1 MERKMCLVKY
11 KKMLLFAWVLVIAV
25 CAAGCGRP
33 QASNPIN
40 SSVQTEKISDLEDLK
55 GKKIGVSLG
64 SGADMSLTGNDDYKI
79 MRYDTAAD
87 ALLGL
92 KSGTVSAIAA
102 EITTAR
108 EFIKENSTLSVLGG
122 RGKIGS
128 ENYGVAL
135 PKGNIEMKN
144 KVDIFINYLK
154 ESGAYG
160 NMVSRWIKSGTDSIQ
175 MPDIK
180 SGNGA
185 VLRVGLNAEYA
196 PFEYVGEKG
205 ELLGFDIEFIKRFA
219 AFYNMQLEFY
229 ETTFSSLFLALD
241 EGKIDMI
248 ISAVA
253 ITEERQQR
261 YTFSNIYYENEIVL
275 LIDSLT
281 NTGNVTSLE
290 ELEGKSIG
298 LLTEIAKEH
307 MSDEITE
314 IKNSQI
320 LYY

>member
-1 MERKMCLVKY
+1 
-11 KKMLLFAWVLVIAV
+11 
-25 CAAGCGRP
+25 
-33 QASNPIN
+33 
-40 SSVQTEKISDLEDLK
+40 
-55 GKKIGVSLG
+55 
-64 SGADMSLTGNDDYKI
+64 
-79 MRYDTAAD
+79 
-87 ALLGL
+87 
-92 KSGTVSAIAA
+92 
-102 EITTAR
+102 
-108 EFIKENSTLSVLGG
+108 
-122 RGKIGS
+122 
-128 ENYGVAL
+128 
-135 PKGNIEMKN
+135 
-144 KVDIFINYLK
+144 
-154 ESGAYG
+154 
-160 NMVSRWIKSGTDSIQ
+160 
-175 MPDIK
+175 
-180 SGNGA
+180 
-185 VLRVGLNAEYA
+185 
-196 PFEYVGEKG
+196 
-205 ELLGFDIEFIKRFA
+205 
-219 AFYNMQLEFY
+219 MQLEFY